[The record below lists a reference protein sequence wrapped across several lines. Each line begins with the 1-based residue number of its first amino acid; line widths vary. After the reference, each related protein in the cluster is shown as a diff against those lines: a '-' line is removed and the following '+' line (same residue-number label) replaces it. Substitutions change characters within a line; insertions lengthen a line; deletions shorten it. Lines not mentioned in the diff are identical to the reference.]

1 MGEQGRKGERE
12 GRKCARSLDGGGE
25 ENGRE
30 GRSSQA
36 LKAIGNGI
44 PVIQ

>member
-30 GRSSQA
+30 GRSS